1 MLRGSARRMAGGAM
15 AVFLTLSP
23 IFSTRVNAH
32 STLDSTSPVQNST
45 TSSPQFV
52 TLTFNEEVTNSRV
65 VLRNLTTKKS
75 FDVKAIRSTQG
86 EIVKVRPTNRL
97 TAGKYSVN
105 WRVRSSDGH
114 YISGSFSFNVK

>member
-15 AVFLTLSP
+15 ALFLTLSP
-23 IFSTRVNAH
+23 VFSTRVNAH

-75 FDVKAIRSTQG
+75 FAVKAIRSTQG

-114 YISGSFSFNVK
+114 YISGSFTFNVK

>member
-15 AVFLTLSP
+15 ALFLTLSP

-45 TSSPQFV
+45 TSSPQVV

-75 FDVKAIRSTQG
+75 FAVKAIRSTQG

-114 YISGSFSFNVK
+114 YISGSFTFNVK

>member
-1 MLRGSARRMAGGAM
+1 MAGGAM
-15 AVFLTLSP
+15 ALFLTLSP
-23 IFSTRVNAH
+23 IVSTRVNAH

-75 FDVKAIRSTQG
+75 FAVKAIRSTQG

-114 YISGSFSFNVK
+114 YISGSFTFNVK